1 MASTIRIRAAWDDE
15 AGVWFV
21 EESDVFGVNAEA
33 AALEEFRDKLPNVI
47 ADVLA
52 DNDPSRLRHD
62 LTVEIIA
69 RFQTRIPAT
78 DAA

>member
-21 EESDVFGVNAEA
+21 EESDIFGVNAEA
-33 AALEEFRDKLPNVI
+33 ATLEELRDKLPNVI
-47 ADVLA
+47 ADVLTE
-52 DNDPSRLRHD
+52 NDPSRLRHD

-69 RFQTRIPAT
+69 RSQTRIPAT

>member
-1 MASTIRIRAAWDDE
+1 MAGTGRVRAAWDDA

-33 AALEEFRDKLPNVI
+33 ATLEELRNKLPNVI

-52 DNDPSRLRHD
+52 ENDPSRLRHD

-69 RFQTRIPAT
+69 RSQTRIPAT